1 MQVSA
6 KKKNND
12 NELTFAEDY
21 PLPELP
27 QNITPAGATNVKV
40 SGAVASPVVSTAA
53 MPATSVEGDRV
64 NSESVSGATVSANGQ
79 MSATQVAQ
87 SQSVATATTQQ
98 PIQQP
103 TQQPTHIPPRR
114 SALAGFSLSEL
125 LNSTT
130 TLVEQAEEKKK
141 SAEEIYID
149 PKSEWKLKEHR
160 QKIVESILH
169 ERPRF
174 VVAFESM
181 QIDGH
186 IIKLEVPSQTLYEE
200 IMRSKTEILMQ
211 MAREAEVEGMLDMQI
226 VVNEQI
232 KASRPIKLEDRI
244 HFMTEKNPLL
254 TELKRVLE
262 MEYE

>member
-12 NELTFAEDY
+12 DDLAFAEEY

-27 QNITPAGATNVKV
+27 QNITPAKATTVAGT
-40 SGAVASPVVSTAA
+40 SVASQSTTTAVENNAPQPIRQQPTAA
-53 MPATSVEGDRV
+53 QGSPS
-64 NSESVSGATVSANGQ
+64 Q
-79 MSATQVAQ
+79 PLQ
-87 SQSVATATTQQ
+87 SIRPVATATSAGVSAESTAGSSPSQQ
-98 PIQQP
+98 A
-103 TQQPTHIPPRR
+103 TYIPPRR
-114 SALAGFSLSEL
+114 SALAGLSLSEL

-130 TLVEQAEEKKK
+130 THVEQAEEQKK
-141 SAEEIYID
+141 SAEEVYID
-149 PKSEWKLKEHR
+149 PQSEWKLNNHRKEV
-160 QKIVESILH
+160 VESILQ

-181 QIDGH
+181 QIEGH
-186 IIKLEVPSQTLYEE
+186 VIKLEVPSHTLYEE

-211 MAREAEVEGMLDMQI
+211 MARTAGVEGMLDMQI

-254 TELKRVLE
+254 LELKKALE